1 MISLNW
7 LRYLRTR
14 SFDAVTEDGRAAER
28 YRLAAWAVL
37 ANIISK
43 SMAMAVMVLSVSLT
57 IPYLGAQRFG
67 VWMTVAS
74 FATMLSLLGLGV
86 GNALVNHVAGRRA
99 IQDPVLLR
107 QAITGGLGFLMLLG
121 LVVGASLSMLAVVL
135 PWDRIIR
142 TDDAFLLM
150 EARDAARLF
159 AVLFGLSLLTTGIQ
173 SVFAGLQRNFEVH
186 LVSAL
191 GSMVSLGALW
201 LAAHWQAG
209 IPVLLAAS
217 FGIPLLSTFCLL
229 GLLVRR
235 DLISLHQFR
244 IAVATE
250 TPALL
255 RIGGLFFVLQLGGM
269 VGWGAD
275 TLIISSVLGPAQVAV
290 YSVVQRLFQF
300 VTQPLTMMNGPL
312 WGAYADAHVKGDV
325 KFIHHTLK
333 LSMLA
338 TLGISLVGALILF
351 AVSQQLLKYW
361 THGAVHVPVSLVGAM
376 ACWTV
381 LDCCGSAF
389 AMFLNGVRVVREQVI
404 VVTMFCAVVLPL
416 KLLGIHQMGLIAIPA
431 AAVLVYATT
440 HIYLYGFVFYPRIRS
455 AVTTAS

>member
-1 MISLNW
+1 
-7 LRYLRTR
+7 
-14 SFDAVTEDGRAAER
+14 
-28 YRLAAWAVL
+28 
-37 ANIISK
+37 
-43 SMAMAVMVLSVSLT
+43 MAMIVMVLSVSLT

-86 GNALVNHVAGRRA
+86 GNALVNHISGRRA
-99 IQDPVLLR
+99 MQDPVLLR
-107 QAITGGLGFLMLLG
+107 RAITGGLGFLMLLS
-121 LVVGASLSMLAVVL
+121 VAVGAVLFTIAAVL
-135 PWDRIIR
+135 PWGSIIK
-142 TDDAFLLM
+142 TDDAFLLT

-186 LVSAL
+186 VVSTL
-191 GSMVSLGALW
+191 GSLASLGALS
-201 LAAHWQAG
+201 LASHFQAG
-209 IPVLLAAS
+209 IPILLAAS
-217 FGIPLLSTFCLL
+217 FGMPMVSTLSLL
-229 GLLVRR
+229 GLLARR
-235 DLISLHQFR
+235 HQISLHQFR
-244 IAVATE
+244 FAVSTE
-250 TPALL
+250 TPGLL

-290 YSVVQRLFQF
+290 YSMVQRLFQF

-338 TLGISLVGALILF
+338 TLGMSLVGALFLF
-351 AVSQQLLKYW
+351 AVSQQLLDYW
-361 THGAVHVPVSLVGAM
+361 THGTVPVPAMLVGAV

-381 LDCCGSAF
+381 LDSCGSAF

-404 VVTMFCAVVLPL
+404 VVMLFCAVVLPL
-416 KLLGIHQMGLIAIPA
+416 KILGINQLGLIAIPA
-431 AAVLVYATT
+431 AAVLVYALT
-440 HIYLYGFVFYPRIRS
+440 HIYFYGFAFYPRIRS
-455 AVTTAS
+455 AVTTAN